1 LVGETYLSVGET
13 ETSTE
18 SVYLQRNVPR
28 VMTSSEVQEKVNEYY
43 DECQV
48 DYSMM
53 WGTDDHL
60 SMHYGYHDDEHR
72 SLEDAVVNLTRVIA
86 DRAGISEDDRV
97 LDAGCGVGGSAVW
110 LAQERGARV
119 DGVNINEMQVEKA
132 RHGAAERGVED
143 VEFHVADYT
152 DVPFDDDTFDVVWAV
167 ESVCH
172 TDDEHAFL
180 QEVKRVLR
188 DDGVLVVADG
198 FLGKPRDEMTDDENE
213 GVDAMLEG
221 MAAPS
226 LATVDEFREAL
237 ENEGFYDIEF
247 EDKYESVYPSAR
259 RMYLLTLV
267 TYPIAKLLRVLGVR
281 SETQTKHLS
290 AAYQQYKMLEKDV
303 WVHGLFYARF

>member
-1 LVGETYLSVGET
+1 LVGGTYLSVGET

-110 LAQERGARV
+110 LAQNRGARV

-132 RHGAAERGVED
+132 RHGAAERGVEN

-180 QEVKRVLR
+180 QEAKRVLR

>member
-1 LVGETYLSVGET
+1 LVGGTYLSVGET
-13 ETSTE
+13 VTSTE

-86 DRAGISEDDRV
+86 DRAGISEGDRV

-119 DGVNINEMQVEKA
+119 DGVNINEMQVENA
-132 RHGAAERGVED
+132 RRGAAERGVED

-152 DVPFDDDTFDVVWAV
+152 DVPFDDGTFDVVWAV

-180 QEVKRVLR
+180 QEAKRVLR

-198 FLGKPRDEMTDDENE
+198 FLGKPRGEMTGDENE

-237 ENEGFYDIEF
+237 EKEDFYDIEF

-259 RMYLLTLV
+259 RMYLLTVV
-267 TYPIAKLLRVLGVR
+267 TYPVAKLLRLLGVR

-290 AAYQQYKMLEKDV
+290 AAYQQYKMLEKGV

>member
-86 DRAGISEDDRV
+86 DRAGISEGDRV

-110 LAQERGARV
+110 LAQNRGARV

-132 RHGAAERGVED
+132 RHGAAERGVENVD
-143 VEFHVADYT
+143 FHVADYT

-237 ENEGFYDIEF
+237 EKEGFYDIEF

-267 TYPIAKLLRVLGVR
+267 TYPVAKLLRVLGVR

>member
-86 DRAGISEDDRV
+86 DRAGISEGDRV

-132 RHGAAERGVED
+132 RHGAAERGVENVD
-143 VEFHVADYT
+143 FHVADYT

-180 QEVKRVLR
+180 QEAKRVLR

>member
-1 LVGETYLSVGET
+1 
-13 ETSTE
+13 
-18 SVYLQRNVPR
+18 
-28 VMTSSEVQEKVNEYY
+28 MTSSEVQDKVNEYY